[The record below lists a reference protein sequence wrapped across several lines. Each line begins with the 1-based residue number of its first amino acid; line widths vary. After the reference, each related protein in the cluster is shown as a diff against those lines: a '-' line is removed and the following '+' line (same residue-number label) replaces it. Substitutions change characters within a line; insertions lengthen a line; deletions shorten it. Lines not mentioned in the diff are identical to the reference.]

1 MSSTMPLWFTLIFS
15 IVILYIII
23 SIALYYLQ
31 DYALFKPE
39 KLPED
44 FQFYY
49 DNQETKE
56 YNLTTRDGA
65 IINGLRFM
73 PKGESKGIVLYLK
86 GNSKSIKGWGKFA
99 VDFTRHG
106 YNVLMV
112 DYRGFGKSTG
122 KRSQKAIKRDLQL
135 VYNKIMEITTEDRII
150 LYGRSLGSGFATKLA
165 SLNNPKMLVL
175 DAPYYSLTRV
185 TARYMPFM
193 PLSLSWTGKG
203 TLKTLTTME
212 AAAPATPLIG
222 HHLYSAMYAN
232 ELLVYLLQESEP
244 NEDIYFHYEKLLSML
259 SNTQYSIEAALRQF
273 EFALLAVL
281 GYEIGFSHDAETQ
294 LPLKASEYYY
304 YVHEQGFVAANAHPE
319 IRGMSFDGESLL
331 GISVSNYERP
341 NTLQAAKQIARMA
354 LKPYL
359 RNRPLHSKELF
370 LVH

>member
-1 MSSTMPLWFTLIFS
+1 MSSVMPYWLTIL
-15 IVILYIII
+15 IVIVIIYIVI

-65 IINGLRFM
+65 VINGLRFF

-99 VDFTRHG
+99 VDFTRHD

-122 KRSQKAIKRDLQL
+122 RRSQKNIKRDMQV
-135 VYNKIMEITTEDRII
+135 VYNKIKEQTTEDRII

-165 SLNNPKMLVL
+165 STNNPKMLIL
-175 DAPYYSLTRV
+175 DAPYYSLTKV

-193 PLSLSWTGKG
+193 PLSVLMKYPLPTYKWLKYVQCPIHIIHGTNDKLIPYKSSLKLSKINP
-203 TLKTLTTME
+203 KLTKLHSVIGGGHKNLNNFEAYHTM
-212 AAAPATPLIG
+212 LDDI
-222 HHLYSAMYAN
+222 LN
-232 ELLVYLLQESEP
+232 SEP
-244 NEDIYFHYEKLLSML
+244 KSIDLS
-259 SNTQYSIEAALRQF
+259 TTSIN
-273 EFALLAVL
+273 V
-281 GYEIGFSHDAETQ
+281 IHSS
-294 LPLKASEYYY
+294 KK
-304 YVHEQGFVAANAHPE
+304 NK
-319 IRGMSFDGESLL
+319 
-331 GISVSNYERP
+331 
-341 NTLQAAKQIARMA
+341 KQ
-354 LKPYL
+354 
-359 RNRPLHSKELF
+359 N
-370 LVH
+370 